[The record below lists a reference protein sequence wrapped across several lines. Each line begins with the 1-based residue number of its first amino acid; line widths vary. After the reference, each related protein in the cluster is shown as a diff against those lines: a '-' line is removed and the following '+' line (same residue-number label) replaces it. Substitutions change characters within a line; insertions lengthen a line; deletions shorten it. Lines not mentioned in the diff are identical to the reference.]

1 MKIQE
6 SDVQL
11 SATHEAKRSQ
21 SLEMTTER
29 EFKRIFEHLA
39 LSTDEQRMSERQ
51 KLQAL
56 LQSLIDAILAAM
68 DGKKCGENFAACEE
82 LPAEPAAARSGIE
95 INWKRTVRETVS
107 ESEKTTVCGKGTVTT
122 CDGRAIAFD
131 YTLAMERNFNSE
143 KVEEESGTVKLSD
156 PLMLSF
162 NGVACELTEDSICF
176 DLNAD
181 GTPEQIPGMG
191 KGSGF
196 LVFDRNGNGKAD
208 DGTELFGVA
217 SGNGFADLAKL
228 DSDRNGWIDEA
239 DAAFSQLGIWSG
251 DGFGSLKEQGVGA
264 LFTSAVNAEFSL
276 KTKSNELLGQ
286 IRAAGL
292 YLSEAGEVGHM
303 QQVDLA
309 VSDLPAGPDHAEKGQ
324 KLAA

>member
-143 KVEEESGTVKLSD
+143 KVEANIVLGQLTGSAIEAQHERIT
-156 PLMLSF
+156 
-162 NGVACELTEDSICF
+162 ELDRAALLF
-176 DLNAD
+176 DLLARR
-181 GTPEQIPGMG
+181 
-191 KGSGF
+191 
-196 LVFDRNGNGKAD
+196 VHDR
-208 DGTELFGVA
+208 
-217 SGNGFADLAKL
+217 
-228 DSDRNGWIDEA
+228 
-239 DAAFSQLGIWSG
+239 
-251 DGFGSLKEQGVGA
+251 GVGA
-264 LFTSAVNAEFSL
+264 RAAIGLIVTIALEYWATQIGGRWEYAEAMPRL
-276 KTKSNELLGQ
+276 PLLGTGLAPLLQWLLIPPLVIWLVRRQ
-286 IRAAGL
+286 I
-292 YLSEAGEVGHM
+292 
-303 QQVDLA
+303 
-309 VSDLPAGPDHAEKGQ
+309 P
-324 KLAA
+324 